1 MRSLATCAI
10 VAAAAATSANAMVSV
25 IDWSVDG
32 SLSPLVNGQQLTD
45 SSGSIFDFGTLFTM
59 TTTGNNRGATVFDS
73 SETGPNNPGPDLDL
87 LAGIGNLVMLQTS
100 SGSANGNQTTP
111 GIFDNPNDSAA
122 GGEYTLDFDNPT
134 ELVSIDLV
142 DVDDGNAIF
151 VTLTDANGLT
161 RTYDVPNMWTGEPV
175 INGMSDGFGSLLL
188 LDANDQA
195 GPGGTTAIFAED
207 AGYDA
212 SQVASLHIDF
222 DGSGGWGNLRFVGI
236 VPAPGTMALAF
247 VGFGI
252 AGVRRRR

>member
-1 MRSLATCAI
+1 MRSLALCAI
-10 VAAAAATSANAMVSV
+10 VAAAGTTSANAMVSV

-45 SSGSIFDFGTLFTM
+45 SAGSVFDFGTLFTM
-59 TTTGNNRGATVFDS
+59 TTTGNNNGATVFDS

-87 LAGIGNLVMLQTS
+87 LAGIGNLVMLQNVNVT
-100 SGSANGNQTTP
+100 AQTTP
-111 GIFDNPNDSAA
+111 GIFDVPNDSPS

-142 DVDDGNAIF
+142 DLDDGNAIF
-151 VTLTDANGLT
+151 VTLTDVNGLT
-161 RTYDVPNMWTGEPV
+161 RTYDVPNNWTGEPV
-175 INGMSDGFGSLLL
+175 INGMSDGFGTLLL
-188 LDANDQA
+188 LDANDQV

-236 VPAPGTMALAF
+236 VPAPGTMALALA
-247 VGFGI
+247 GFGI